1 MKNAFA
7 CQLKQNVWLM
17 VMVLI
22 NFFLV
27 KEISFSLFTVQA
39 KLDSHSK
46 MKQAEMELQN
56 LQETLEEEQEAK
68 ADVQK
73 QLSAAKADAA
83 QWRSRMENEAAPR
96 IEELEEAK

>member
-7 CQLKQNVWLM
+7 RQVKQDDDDDSVNEL
-17 VMVLI
+17 
-22 NFFLV
+22 FLV
-27 KEISFSLFTVQA
+27 KEISFILITVQA